1 MDLVSNI
8 LFLIIWL
15 SMEPDDDQ
23 CQFIQEIIM
32 EYFSILHQTTAST
45 IRNHIIMVIMEYV
58 SILHQTTASTIRNHI
73 IMVIMEYFSILHRTI
88 TASTIRNYIIMVS
101 MEYFLTQMPPEMPIT
116 VSYHSSRIPPIS
128 DEQFQI

>member
-32 EYFSILHQTTAST
+32 EYISILHQIITAST
-45 IRNHIIMVIMEYV
+45 IRNHIIMVSMEYV

-73 IMVIMEYFSILHRTI
+73 IMVSMEYFSILHQI
-88 TASTIRNYIIMVS
+88 TASTIRNHIIMVS

-116 VSYHSSRIPPIS
+116 VSYHSSRMPPIS